1 MVNRVSRGNT
11 IPFVTPSSAMRHD
24 WTMSAK
30 SPCSLNR
37 NIQYSDGFIS
47 NAGVIYRPFSSTEGL
62 AGGIDAST
70 YALYFAFFTRPVENA
85 PNAAV
90 RQACYLL

>member
-1 MVNRVSRGNT
+1 
-11 IPFVTPSSAMRHD
+11 
-24 WTMSAK
+24 MSAK
-30 SPCSLNR
+30 SPCLLNR

-62 AGGIDAST
+62 TRIFYELLSQQVINEISGLGRGIDAST
-70 YALYFAFFTRPVENA
+70 YALYFALFTRPVENA
-85 PNAAV
+85 PNAVV